1 MYMINDKNYKTEEIE
16 KWISFRNSLSS
27 LFSNRKGAVMNIID
41 SLSSNYQGANTAV
54 QLSENDLFEYNYN
67 SVYKGINHSF
77 SEDSEIRKQQIQ
89 QIQELIVSTLN
100 REEQLPFNL
109 FALDTTNIDRTHSPT
124 LIDREFVHKP
134 SSIFGQKPIT
144 LGHKYSVLTYLK
156 KDQKSNNNWSIPF
169 STERVSSCS
178 TESEIAK
185 EQIKTLF
192 TNCPEFN
199 QDKLSVVTADSYYS
213 NQYFLGDLT
222 NYKNLVTITRS
233 RCSRVFYTLPK
244 IDNNQPKRRGHPQ
257 WYGDKFDLKD
267 ESTWHEVDEQF
278 STTITNNKDE
288 IIELEIK
295 CWHNLIMKSDKEQKM
310 QKKPFNLLRITLRDD
325 QGNLKFNPM
334 WLIVMGERKNEL
346 NLFDCYQA
354 YLRRFDIEHLF
365 RFAKNKLLLN
375 NYYSTKVERE
385 KNWVELVFLSY
396 VNLWDPQ
403 KFIPSSST
411 RVAKI

>member
-89 QIQELIVSTLN
+89 QTQELIVSTLN

-178 TESEIAK
+178 TESEISGK
-185 EQIKTLF
+185 
-192 TNCPEFN
+192 
-199 QDKLSVVTADSYYS
+199 
-213 NQYFLGDLT
+213 
-222 NYKNLVTITRS
+222 
-233 RCSRVFYTLPK
+233 
-244 IDNNQPKRRGHPQ
+244 
-257 WYGDKFDLKD
+257 
-267 ESTWHEVDEQF
+267 
-278 STTITNNKDE
+278 
-288 IIELEIK
+288 
-295 CWHNLIMKSDKEQKM
+295 
-310 QKKPFNLLRITLRDD
+310 
-325 QGNLKFNPM
+325 
-334 WLIVMGERKNEL
+334 
-346 NLFDCYQA
+346 
-354 YLRRFDIEHLF
+354 
-365 RFAKNKLLLN
+365 
-375 NYYSTKVERE
+375 
-385 KNWVELVFLSY
+385 
-396 VNLWDPQ
+396 
-403 KFIPSSST
+403 
-411 RVAKI
+411 